1 MSGRERL
8 PTPAAVSAAGVARVR
23 VGPRQVLPV
32 TPAPERCASPDVAR
46 MLEPMLDAVVRLAGA
61 SAGSAAVVDGGG
73 EAWQPVAAVGV
84 AGRRPLQSA
93 VLSWCET
100 CAEGQDPQS
109 DCVRSGVAGGAERF
123 PVDRPGSVCRH
134 VTALPLTSRGR
145 QVGMLHLMFAE
156 ATELPAAMSPLLQA
170 IGDLLGVTLENARL
184 ARENLRISLMSERQ
198 LMANEVHDSL
208 AQGLTFMRMRMSL
221 LRDAVRQQD
230 ELRAFKYWA
239 DVDDALGNSH
249 RRLRELIT
257 YFRSQ
262 MDPQGLV
269 HALQATAETFF
280 DRTGVAMEFVNR
292 TADCCVAPEREVEVF
307 HIVQE
312 ALANVGRHAEAKNVR
327 VTLDR
332 HGENFEVVVE
342 DDGGGFADAGGAE
355 AADAAGH
362 FGLSIMRERARR
374 LGGELAIDS
383 APGAGTRVRLHFP
396 AVDFQGGGRE

>member
-1 MSGRERL
+1 M
-8 PTPAAVSAAGVARVR
+8 SAAGVARVR
-23 VGPRQVLPV
+23 VSPRHVLPV
-32 TPAPERCASPDVAR
+32 APALERCASPDVAR

-109 DCVRSGVAGGAERF
+109 DCVRRGVAGGAERF

-221 LRDAVRQQD
+221 LRDAVRHKD
-230 ELRAFKYWA
+230 DLRAFKYWA

-342 DDGGGFADAGGAE
+342 DDGGGFADAGGVE

-396 AVDFQGGGRE
+396 AVDFQDGGRE